1 VCVGL
6 CVRVGVGAGK
16 IEVSTMSEGPAVV
29 VVSGHMIDAPD
40 RKEPR
45 FPPSQVERVSRELD
59 EAFDAWGVGPGT
71 TILCGGARG
80 ADILA
85 AEAGLRRGAAV
96 YVCLALP
103 PEEFERCSVVL
114 PGSDWVPRFRS
125 LLERAEVEVAAGADE
140 ASTDGVDVFERA
152 NARLVE
158 LANSRT
164 DRPHA
169 ALVWDGRRGDGPGG
183 TADLIRRLGFTGP
196 DPRACVIDPTPREYE
211 ERQSSP
217 GPKRMLALDGGG
229 IRGVL
234 TLEILGAIESQLR
247 ARRSNPELVL
257 SDYFDYIGGT
267 STGAII
273 AAALALGKPVSEVRE
288 RYETLGRKVFQK
300 RFLPLRLRSFY
311 RDGPLT
317 EELENLFGQGVTLGD
332 PRFRSLLL
340 LVFHNMVTDSL
351 WPVSNCTRAKYNR
364 AERNLNPNPDRNL
377 DMALSTLVR
386 GSTAAPIY
394 FPPQRLRVGT
404 REYLCEDGGIT
415 PFNNPA
421 LLLFLMATLPE
432 YGLRWPAGEA
442 ELLIVSVGTGA
453 AAAVHPGLSTRQ
465 VGLLFNASNLP
476 AVFMRGASVGQDMVC
491 RSLARARVGASIDRE
506 FGSRLNELSPGGRN
520 LFTYLRYDADLSDE
534 ALAASGVTSARDQ
547 KRLRKLDAVDAIP
560 QLQALGRSVGEQIDH
575 DRDFAGFD

>member
-1 VCVGL
+1 
-6 CVRVGVGAGK
+6 
-16 IEVSTMSEGPAVV
+16 MSEAPAVV

-85 AEAGLRRGAAV
+85 AEAGLRRGAEV

-103 PEEFERCSVVL
+103 PDEFEDCSVVQ
-114 PGSDWVPRFRS
+114 PGSDWTTRFRS
-125 LLERAEVEVAAGADE
+125 LLERAEVEIAAGANDT
-140 ASTDGVDVFERA
+140 STDGADVFERA

-158 LANSRT
+158 LAKART
-164 DRPHA
+164 DRPYA
-169 ALVWDGRRGDGPGG
+169 AIVWDGGPGDGRGG
-183 TADLIRRLGFTGP
+183 TADLVRRLGFGGP
-196 DPRACVIDPTPREYE
+196 DSRACVIDPTPREYE
-211 ERQSSP
+211 RRQSSP

-229 IRGVL
+229 IRGAL

-247 ARRSNPELVL
+247 TRRSDPELVL

-273 AAALALGKPVSEVRE
+273 AAALAMGKPVSEVRD
-288 RYETLGRKVFQK
+288 RYEKLGRKVFQR
-300 RFLPLRLRSFY
+300 RFLPMQLRSLY

-317 EELENLFGQGVTLGD
+317 EELENLFGQGATLGD
-332 PRFRSLLL
+332 PKFRSLLL
-340 LVFHNMVTDSL
+340 LVLHNTVTDSL
-351 WPVSNCTRAKYNR
+351 WPLTNCTRAKYNR
-364 AERNLNPNPDRNL
+364 AERYLNPRPDRNL
-377 DMALSTLVR
+377 DIRLSTLVR
-386 GSTAAPIY
+386 GSTAAPIF
-394 FPPQRLRVGT
+394 FPPQRIQVGT
-404 REYLCEDGGIT
+404 REFVYQDGGIT

-432 YGLRWPAGEA
+432 YGLCWPAGESD
-442 ELLIVSVGTGA
+442 LLIVSVGTGGM
-453 AAAVHPGLSTRQ
+453 AAVHPGLRSRQ

-491 RSLARARVGASIDRE
+491 RSLARARAGASIDSE
-506 FGSRLNELSPGGRN
+506 FGSRLNELSPAGRN

-534 ALAASGVTSARDQ
+534 ALAALGVTSVRDR

-560 QLQALGRSVGEQIDH
+560 QLQALGRSVAQQIDH
-575 DRDFAGFD
+575 DRDFAGFE

>member
-1 VCVGL
+1 
-6 CVRVGVGAGK
+6 
-16 IEVSTMSEGPAVV
+16 MSEAPAVV

-85 AEAGLRRGAAV
+85 GEAGLRRGAAI

-103 PEEFERCSVVL
+103 ADEFERCSVVL
-114 PGSDWVPRFRS
+114 PGSDWATRFRS
-125 LLERAEVEVAAGADE
+125 LLERAEVEVAAGSDDT
-140 ASTDGVDVFERA
+140 STDGADVFERA
-152 NARLVE
+152 NARLVD

-164 DRPHA
+164 DRPYA
-169 ALVWDGRRGDGPGG
+169 ALVWDGKRGDGPGG
-183 TADLIRRLGFTGP
+183 TADLVRRLGFSGP

-211 ERQSSP
+211 ERESTP

-247 ARRSNPELVL
+247 ARRSNSELVL

-273 AAALALGKPVSEVRE
+273 AAALAMGKPVSEVRE
-288 RYETLGRKVFQK
+288 LYETLGRNVFQK
-300 RFLPLRLRSFY
+300 RFLPMRLRSFY

-317 EELENLFGQGVTLGD
+317 EELENLFGRGATLGD
-332 PRFRSLLL
+332 PKLRSLLL
-340 LVFHNMVTDSL
+340 LVLHNTVTDSL
-351 WPVSNCTRAKYNR
+351 WPVSNCTRAMYNR
-364 AERNLNPNPDRNL
+364 AERNLNAKPDRNL
-377 DMALSTLVR
+377 DLPLSTLVR

-394 FPPQRLRVGT
+394 FPPQQIQLGSRKFVFQ
-404 REYLCEDGGIT
+404 DGGIT

-432 YGLRWPAGEA
+432 YGLCWPAGESN
-442 ELLIVSVGTGA
+442 LLVVSVGTGA
-453 AAAVHPGLSTRQ
+453 AAAVHPGLSGRK

-476 AVFMRGASVGQDMVC
+476 AVFMRGSSVGQDMVC
-491 RSLARARVGASIDRE
+491 RSLARARAGAAIDRE
-506 FGSRLNELSPGGRN
+506 FGSRLNGLSPAGAN

-534 ALAASGVTSARDQ
+534 ALADFGITSARDRE
-547 KRLRKLDAVDAIP
+547 RLRKLDAVGAIP
-560 QLQALGRSVGEQIDH
+560 QLQALGRSVAQQIDH
-575 DRDFAGFD
+575 ERDFAGFE

>member
-1 VCVGL
+1 
-6 CVRVGVGAGK
+6 
-16 IEVSTMSEGPAVV
+16 MSEAPAVV
-29 VVSGHMIDAPD
+29 VVSGHMIDASD

-59 EAFDAWGVGPGT
+59 KAFDAWGVGPGT

-85 AEAGLRRGAAV
+85 AEAGLRRGAGV
-96 YVCLALP
+96 YLCLALP
-103 PEEFERCSVVL
+103 PDEFERCSVVL
-114 PGSDWVPRFRS
+114 PGSDWATRFRS
-125 LLERAEVEVAAGADE
+125 LLDRAEVEVAQGANDTNE
-140 ASTDGVDVFERA
+140 DVDVFERA

-164 DRPHA
+164 DRPYA
-169 ALVWDGRRGDGPGG
+169 ALVWDGRQGDGPGG
-183 TADLIRRLGFTGP
+183 TADLVRRLGFRGP
-196 DPRACVIDPTPREYE
+196 DPRACVIDPTPRDYE
-211 ERQSSP
+211 ERQSSS
-217 GPKRMLALDGGG
+217 GPKRLLALDGGG

-234 TLEILGAIESQLR
+234 TLEILSAIESQLR
-247 ARRSNPELVL
+247 ARRNSPQLVL

-273 AAALALGKPVSEVRE
+273 AAALAMGKPVSEVRE

-300 RFLPLRLRSFY
+300 RFLPMQLRSLY

-317 EELENLFGQGVTLGD
+317 EELENLFGQGATLGD
-332 PRFRSLLL
+332 PKFRSLVL
-340 LVFHNMVTDSL
+340 LVLHNTVTDSL
-351 WPVSNCTRAKYNR
+351 WPVTNCTRAKYNR
-364 AERNLNPNPDRNL
+364 ADRYLNPKPDRNL
-377 DMALSTLVR
+377 DLRLSTLVR

-394 FPPQRLRVGT
+394 FPPQRIQVGA
-404 REYLCEDGGIT
+404 REFVYQDGGIT

-432 YGLRWPAGEA
+432 YGLCWPAGESD
-442 ELLIVSVGTGA
+442 LLIVSVGTGA
-453 AAAVHPGLSTRQ
+453 TAAVHPGLRPRQ

-491 RSLARARVGASIDRE
+491 RSLARARAGASIDSE
-506 FGSRLNELSPGGRN
+506 FGSRLNELSPIGKN
-520 LFTYLRYDADLSDE
+520 LFTYVRYDGDLSDD
-534 ALAASGVTSARDQ
+534 ALAAFGLTSARDR

-560 QLQALGRSVGEQIDH
+560 QLQALGRSVGQRIDY
-575 DRDFAGFD
+575 DQDFAGFE

>member
-1 VCVGL
+1 
-6 CVRVGVGAGK
+6 
-16 IEVSTMSEGPAVV
+16 MSEAPAVV

-45 FPPSQVERVSRELD
+45 FPPSQVERVARELD

-85 AEAGLRRGAAV
+85 AEAGLRRGAGV

-103 PEEFERCSVVL
+103 PDEFERCSVGL
-114 PGSDWVPRFRS
+114 AGTDWATRFRS
-125 LLERAEVEVAAGADE
+125 LLERAEVEIAVGANDTS
-140 ASTDGVDVFERA
+140 ADDVDVFERA

-183 TADLIRRLGFTGP
+183 TADLIRRFGFRGP
-196 DPRACVIDPTPREYE
+196 DPRACVIDPTPRDYE

-229 IRGVL
+229 MRGAL

-247 ARRSNPELVL
+247 VRRSDSELVL
-257 SDYFDYIGGT
+257 SDYFHYIGGT
-267 STGAII
+267 STGAIM
-273 AAALALGKPVSEVRE
+273 AAALAMGKPVNEVRE
-288 RYETLGRKVFQK
+288 RFETLGHKVFQR
-300 RFLPLRLRSFY
+300 RFLPMQLRSLY

-317 EELENLFGQGVTLGD
+317 EELENLFGQGATLGD
-332 PRFRSLLL
+332 PKFRSLLL
-340 LVFHNMVTDSL
+340 LVLHNTVTDSL

-364 AERNLNPNPDRNL
+364 TDRNLNPKPDRNL
-377 DMALSTLVR
+377 DLRLSTLVR

-394 FPPQRLRVGT
+394 FPPQRIQVGT
-404 REYLCEDGGIT
+404 REYIYDDGGVT

-432 YGLRWPAGEA
+432 YGLCWRVGESD
-442 ELLIVSVGTGA
+442 LLVVSVGTGA
-453 AAAVHPGLSTRQ
+453 AAAVHPGLSVRQ
-465 VGLLFNASNLP
+465 VRLLFNASNLP

-491 RSLARARVGASIDRE
+491 RSFARVRAGGPIDRE
-506 FGSRLNELSPGGRN
+506 FGSRLNELDGKESVH
-520 LFTYLRYDADLSDE
+520 LR
-534 ALAASGVTSARDQ
+534 ALRRRS
-547 KRLRKLDAVDAIP
+547 LR
-560 QLQALGRSVGEQIDH
+560 
-575 DRDFAGFD
+575 